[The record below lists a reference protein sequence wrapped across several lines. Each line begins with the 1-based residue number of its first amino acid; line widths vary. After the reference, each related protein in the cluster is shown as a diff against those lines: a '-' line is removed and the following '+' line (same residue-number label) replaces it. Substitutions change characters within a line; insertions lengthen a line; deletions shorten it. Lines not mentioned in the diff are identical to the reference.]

1 MLFIY
6 KSFFKK
12 NKMNKYY
19 LGVDLGSTTSKA
31 VIINENDE
39 IIGRGITNTRANYS
53 VAADIARDEA
63 IYNARFSILK
73 KNLEKEINARPEY
86 EKYISDLESVF
97 QYEQFKVRLDKL
109 GDELLKTCK
118 DFFQDQKKQEE
129 MIDHLRNIRRAF
141 KPQIKK
147 DYLFNSLG
155 AKNQFFRDIV
165 SEKYNEEVNKM
176 DMALFEPLMTV
187 WDKSISPAENERVQF
202 NFKELVHKA
211 MDELKNKYQNLPDTA
226 AENTNVNFDAELNLL
241 KGNFN
246 TVADT
251 LRKHIDEIA
260 ELEFNI
266 ANMTGTGYGRALLPF
281 PEDCIR
287 SEILCHAF
295 GAHAIFP
302 ETRTVLDIGG
312 QDTKAIQVDKYG
324 LVTSFQMNDRC
335 AAGCG
340 RYLGYIADEM
350 SISLNELGP
359 MAMQAEKEV
368 TICSTCTVF
377 AGAELRE
384 LTNLGEKRADILGG
398 LHKAIIMRAMSL
410 IARSGGTF
418 NEFTFTGGVARN
430 PAIIK
435 YLTQLVRENYG
446 NDIKI
451 NIHTDSIFMG
461 ALGGA
466 LFARRNMNIDLP
478 QTKQTKKAIQE

>member
-1 MLFIY
+1 M
-6 KSFFKK
+6 
-12 NKMNKYY
+12 KYY

-31 VIINENDE
+31 VIINEQDE

-63 IYNARFSILK
+63 IYNARFSVLQK
-73 KNLEKEINARPEY
+73 RLEHEMKVKPEY
-86 EKYISDLESVF
+86 KKYIEDLETAF
-97 QYEQFKVRLDKL
+97 QYEQFKVRIDKL
-109 GDELLKTCK
+109 GEELLKTCNTYFK
-118 DFFQDQKKQEE
+118 DE
-129 MIDHLRNIRRAF
+129 MHDKILGHLRNIRRVI
-141 KPQIKK
+141 KPKIKH
-147 DYLFNSLG
+147 DYLYGSLG
-155 AKNQFFRDIV
+155 SKNQFFRDIV
-165 SEKYNEEVNKM
+165 SERYNEEVNKLEM
-176 DMALFEPLMTV
+176 DLFEPLMTV
-187 WDKSISPAENERVQF
+187 WDKSISPAENQTIEF

-211 MDELKNKYQNLPDTA
+211 MDEIRSKYANLPETA
-226 AENTNVNFDAELNLL
+226 ADNTSADFDAEMNLL
-241 KGNFN
+241 RGSFDH
-246 TVADT
+246 VSDS
-251 LRKHIDEIA
+251 LRTHIDEIA
-260 ELEFNI
+260 DIDFNI

-281 PEDCIR
+281 PQECIR

-302 ETRTVLDIGG
+302 DTRTVLDIGG

-359 MAMQAEKEV
+359 MALNAQKEV

-384 LTNLGEKRADILGG
+384 LTNLGEKREDILGG

-410 IARSGGTF
+410 IARSGGAF

-435 YLTQLVRENYG
+435 YLTGLVRENYG
-446 NDIKI
+446 DNIKI

-466 LFARRNMNIDLP
+466 LFARRNMKIDLP
-478 QTKQTKKAIQE
+478 VSEKAKGAVAKN

>member
-1 MLFIY
+1 
-6 KSFFKK
+6 
-12 NKMNKYY
+12 MNKYY

-31 VIINENDE
+31 VIINEQDE
-39 IIGRGITNTRANYS
+39 IIGRGITNTRSNYS
-53 VAADIARDEA
+53 VAADIAKDEA
-63 IYNARFSILK
+63 IYNARFSILQ
-73 KNLEKEINARPEY
+73 KNIQKELDFNIEY
-86 EKYISDLESVF
+86 KKYITDLESVF
-97 QYEQFKVRLDKL
+97 QYEQFKVRLDRL
-109 GDELLKTCK
+109 GEELVKTCNTMFA
-118 DFFQDQKKQEE
+118 DEE
-129 MIDHLRNIRRAF
+129 KRKMMLGHLINIRKAF
-141 KPQIKK
+141 KPVIKH
-147 DYLFNSLG
+147 DYLYNNLG
-155 AKNQFFRDIV
+155 SKNQFFRDIV
-165 SEKYNEEVNKM
+165 SEKYNEEVNKLE
-176 DMALFEPLMTV
+176 MALFEPLMTV

-202 NFKELVHKA
+202 NFKELIHKA
-211 MDELKNKYQNLPDTA
+211 MDELKDKYKNLPDTA
-226 AENTNVNFDAELNLL
+226 ADNTSVNFDAEMNLL
-241 KGNFN
+241 KGKFDQ
-246 TVADT
+246 VSDT

-260 ELEFNI
+260 DLEFNI

-295 GAHAIFP
+295 GAHAVFP

-350 SISLNELGP
+350 SISINELGP
-359 MAMQAEKEV
+359 MAMESEKEV
-368 TICSTCTVF
+368 VICSTCTVF

-410 IARSGGTF
+410 IARSGGVF
-418 NEFTFTGGVARN
+418 NEFTFTGGVERN
-430 PAIIK
+430 PAVIK
-435 YLTQLVRENYG
+435 YLAQLVKENYG
-446 NDIKI
+446 DNIKI

-466 LFARRNMNIDLP
+466 MFARRNISVDLP
-478 QTKQTKKAIQE
+478 SAKKNKVEA

>member
-1 MLFIY
+1 M
-6 KSFFKK
+6 S
-12 NKMNKYY
+12 NYY

-31 VIINENDE
+31 VIINEQDE
-39 IIGRGITNTRANYS
+39 IIGRGITNTRANYA

-73 KNLEKEINARPEY
+73 RSLEQEMQARPEY
-86 EKYISDLESVF
+86 RKYIADLESVF

-109 GDELLKTCK
+109 GNELLKTCTTYFTDK
-118 DFFQDQKKQEE
+118 ETQD
-129 MIDHLRNIRRAF
+129 MMLNHLRNIRRSF
-141 KPQIKK
+141 KPKIKH
-147 DYLFNSLG
+147 DYLYNDLG

-165 SEKYNEEVNKM
+165 SEKYNEEVNKL
-176 DMALFEPLMTV
+176 DGSLFEQLMTV
-187 WDKSISPAENERVQF
+187 WDKSITPAENEVVKF
-202 NFKELVHKA
+202 DFKELIHKA
-211 MDELKNKYQNLPDTA
+211 MEVLKDKYDNLPDQP
-226 AENTNVNFDAELNLL
+226 ENIPVKDDVAFDAEMYLL
-241 KGNFN
+241 KGQFDK
-246 TVADT
+246 VSDS
-251 LRKHIDEIA
+251 LRERIDEIA
-260 ELEFNI
+260 TLEFHI

-295 GAHAIFP
+295 GAHAVFP
-302 ETRTVLDIGG
+302 DTRTVLDIGG

-359 MAMQAEKEV
+359 MALQAEKEV

-384 LTNLGEKRADILGG
+384 LTNVGEKREDILGG

-410 IARSGGTF
+410 IARSGGVF

-430 PAIIK
+430 QAVIK
-435 YLTQLVRENYG
+435 YLTQLVKENYG
-446 NDIKI
+446 DGITI

-466 LFARRNMNIDLP
+466 MFARRNIKADLP
-478 QTKQTKKAIQE
+478 SAKAGKAAVS

>member
-1 MLFIY
+1 
-6 KSFFKK
+6 
-12 NKMNKYY
+12 MNKYY

-31 VIINENDE
+31 VIIDE
-39 IIGRGITNTRANYS
+39 KDSIIGRGITNTRSNYA

-63 IYNARFSILK
+63 IYNARFSVLK
-73 KNLEKEINARPEY
+73 NKLQDEIQAKPEY
-86 EKYISDLESVF
+86 KTYIDDLEGVF

-109 GDELLKTCK
+109 GEELVKTTENY
-118 DFFQDQKKQEE
+118 FQDPGKREQ
-129 MIDHLRNIRRAF
+129 MLVYLRSIRKAF
-141 KPQIKK
+141 KPKIKH
-147 DYLFNSLG
+147 DYLYSKLG
-155 AKNQFFRDIV
+155 SRNQFFRDIV
-165 SEKYNEEVNKM
+165 SEHYNEEVGKL
-176 DMALFEPLMTV
+176 DMSVFEPLMTL

-202 NFKELVHKA
+202 DFGELVHKA
-211 MDELKNKYQNLPDTA
+211 IDELKEKYDNLPDTSL
-226 AENTNVNFDAELNLL
+226 NDRSVNFDAEINML
-241 KGNFN
+241 KGNFDH
-246 TVADT
+246 VSET
-251 LRKHIDEIA
+251 LRHHIDEIA
-260 ELEFNI
+260 NIDFHI

-295 GAHAIFP
+295 GAHAVFP
-302 ETRTVLDIGG
+302 DTRTVLDIGG

-359 MAMQAEKEV
+359 MALRAEKEV
-368 TICSTCTVF
+368 NICSTCTVF

-384 LTNLGEKRADILGG
+384 LTNLGERREDILGG

-410 IARSGGTF
+410 IARSGGVN

-430 PAIIK
+430 PAVIK
-435 YLTQLVRENYG
+435 YLSELVKQNYG
-446 NDIKI
+446 DDIRI
-451 NIHTDSIFMG
+451 NIHSDSIFMG

-466 LFARRNMNIDLP
+466 MFARRNMEAKLP
-478 QTKQTKKAIQE
+478 KTEKQKSTAGSPS

>member
-1 MLFIY
+1 
-6 KSFFKK
+6 
-12 NKMNKYY
+12 MNKYY

-31 VIINENDE
+31 VIINEQDE
-39 IIGRGITNTRANYS
+39 IIGRGITNTRANYA

-63 IYNARFSILK
+63 VYNARFSILK
-73 KNLEKEINARPEY
+73 KKLEGEIKANPHYKR
-86 EKYISDLESVF
+86 YIDDLESVF

-109 GDELLKTCK
+109 GEELLKTSKSFFK
-118 DFFQDQKKQEE
+118 DEETQEK
-129 MIDHLRNIRRAF
+129 MLGHLRNIRRAF
-141 KPQIKK
+141 KPEIKH
-147 DYLFNSLG
+147 DYLYNNLG

-165 SEKYNEEVNKM
+165 SEKYNAEVNKLEL
-176 DMALFEPLMTV
+176 ALFEPLMTV
-187 WDKSISPAENERVQF
+187 WDKSISPAENQLITF
-202 NFKELVHKA
+202 NFKELIYKA
-211 MDELKNKYQNLPDTA
+211 MDELEVKYKNLPDSATD
-226 AENTNVNFDAELNLL
+226 NTSINFDAEMNLL
-241 KGNFN
+241 KGNFDH
-246 TVADT
+246 VSES
-251 LRKHIDEIA
+251 LRTHIDEIA
-260 ELEFNI
+260 DIEFNI
-266 ANMTGTGYGRALLPF
+266 TNMTGTGYGRALLPF
-281 PEDCIR
+281 PQDCIR

-295 GAHAIFP
+295 GAHAVFP

-312 QDTKAIQVDKYG
+312 QDTKAIQVDRYG

-359 MAMQAEKEV
+359 MAMQADKEV

-384 LTNLGEKRADILGG
+384 LINLGEKREDILGG

-410 IARSGGTF
+410 IARSGGVF

-430 PAIIK
+430 PAVIK
-435 YLTQLVRENYG
+435 YLSQLVKENYG
-446 NDIKI
+446 DKIKI

-466 LFARRNMNIDLP
+466 MFARRNLNVDLP
-478 QTKQTKKAIQE
+478 SGKHETVVMNK

>member
-1 MLFIY
+1 
-6 KSFFKK
+6 
-12 NKMNKYY
+12 MNKYY

-31 VIINENDE
+31 VITDENDV

-63 IYNARFSILK
+63 VYNARFSVLK
-73 KNLEKEINARPEY
+73 KKLEAEILAKPEY
-86 EKYISDLESVF
+86 RKYINDLESIF
-97 QYEQFKVRLDKL
+97 QYEQFKIRLDKL
-109 GDELLKTCK
+109 GEELLKTCRSFFK
-118 DFFQDQKKQEE
+118 DPDTQETMLE
-129 MIDHLRNIRRAF
+129 HLRNIRRSF
-141 KPQIKK
+141 KPKIKHE
-147 DYLFNSLG
+147 YLYNDLG
-155 AKNQFFRDIV
+155 SKNQFFRDIV
-165 SEKYNEEVNKM
+165 SERYNEEVGKL

-202 NFKELVHKA
+202 NFRELVSKA
-211 MDELKNKYQNLPDTA
+211 MQELEEKYKNLPDTSA
-226 AENTNVNFDAELNLL
+226 DVSVNFDAEMNLL
-241 KGNFN
+241 KGNFKQVSN
-246 TVADT
+246 T
-251 LRKHIDEIA
+251 LSKHIEEIVD
-260 ELEFNI
+260 LEFNI

-281 PEDCIR
+281 PQDSIR

-295 GAHAIFP
+295 GAHAVFP
-302 ETRTVLDIGG
+302 NTRTVLDIGG

-359 MAMQAEKEV
+359 MAMNAQKDV

-384 LTNLGEKRADILGG
+384 LTNLGEKREDILGG

-410 IARSGGTF
+410 IARSGGVF

-430 PAIIK
+430 PAVIK
-435 YLTQLVRENYG
+435 YLTELVHENYG
-446 NDIKI
+446 SDITI

-466 LFARRNMNIDLP
+466 MFARRNIKADLP
-478 QTKQTKKAIQE
+478 TAKKQRLETV

>member
-1 MLFIY
+1 M
-6 KSFFKK
+6 S
-12 NKMNKYY
+12 KYY

-31 VIINENDE
+31 VIINEKDE
-39 IIGRGITNTRANYS
+39 IIGRGITNTRANYA
-53 VAADIARDEA
+53 VAADITKDEA
-63 IYNARFSILK
+63 IYNARFSVLK
-73 KNLEKEINARPEY
+73 KKLEAEMQAKPEY
-86 EKYISDLESVF
+86 RKYINDLENVF

-109 GDELLKTCK
+109 GDELLKTCRTYFK
-118 DFFQDQKKQEE
+118 DEE
-129 MIDHLRNIRRAF
+129 TQNLMIGHLRNIRKAF
-141 KPQIKK
+141 KPKIKHE
-147 DYLFNSLG
+147 YLYNNLG
-155 AKNQFFRDIV
+155 AKSQFFRDIV
-165 SEKYNEEVNKM
+165 SEKYNEEVGKL
-176 DMALFEPLMTV
+176 DMSLFEPLMTV

-202 NFKELVHKA
+202 DFKELVEKA
-211 MDELKNKYQNLPDTA
+211 MDELKKKYKDLPDTA
-226 AENTNVNFDAELNLL
+226 ADSSVNFDAEMNLL
-241 KGNFN
+241 RGNFDQVSN
-246 TVADT
+246 T
-251 LRKHIDEIA
+251 LSHHIDEIA

-266 ANMTGTGYGRALLPF
+266 SNMTGTGYGRALLPF
-281 PEDCIR
+281 PQECIR

-295 GAHAIFP
+295 GAHAVFP

-359 MAMQAEKEV
+359 MAMEAKKDV

-384 LTNLGEKRADILGG
+384 LTNLGEKREDILGG

-410 IARSGGTF
+410 IARSGGVF

-430 PAIIK
+430 PAVIK
-435 YLTQLVRENYG
+435 YLTELVRENYG

-466 LFARRNMNIDLP
+466 MFARRNIKADLP
-478 QTKQTKKAIQE
+478 SAKKSQKHL